1 MWNQK
6 RHSESVDCLWEDK
19 YPGCGEYTLL
29 ANEIK
34 LYCFFSWLIWTVQ
47 NRSLQ
52 VQLDS
57 FTLLPISEHWILGT
71 EKLVLGN
78 QNRLNLFLGR
88 LEQGQFCNFM
98 KSGKKSLCIFKIL
111 QNHETLK
118 GTKIELHV
126 SVKIELSMEF
136 WLFGHFE
143 VCETTELLYVYHTH
157 SRCQRQS
164 L

>member
-1 MWNQK
+1 M
-6 RHSESVDCLWEDK
+6 V
-19 YPGCGEYTLL
+19 
-29 ANEIK
+29 
-34 LYCFFSWLIWTVQ
+34 
-47 NRSLQ
+47 
-52 VQLDS
+52 
-57 FTLLPISEHWILGT
+57 T

-78 QNRLNLFLGR
+78 QHRLNLFLGR

-143 VCETTELLYVYHTH
+143 PGETPTVVASAKAFNHAPCLQDSTVDDVDWSESMSHGLRLFGVDVGCCCPYAWVVG
-157 SRCQRQS
+157 
-164 L
+164 